1 MRTRFILCTLKGIF
15 NNYHNLGNNSCALV
29 ICIPF
34 GMIFYFQIITIY
46 QKDAA
51 IWPCVIAEWN
61 YLCLFLTKLRE
72 VIDTSVFEDSD
83 RKGPR

>member
-1 MRTRFILCTLKGIF
+1 MRTRFILRTLKGIF

-51 IWPCVIAEWN
+51 I
-61 YLCLFLTKLRE
+61 
-72 VIDTSVFEDSD
+72 
-83 RKGPR
+83 